1 MIVITKELEEKIEKH
16 GGETYPDECCGILL
30 GSDSNGMRR
39 ILDIAPLEN
48 HQVENRKRRFFVTPK
63 QYLEA
68 EHTASEKGMELLGF
82 YHSHPNHPAIPS
94 EFDREHALPWFT
106 YIILSVAE
114 GKPTVMTSWVLSDS
128 RDRFLE
134 RHMVVDTYRGE
145 GTGGRRRGP
154 NDVEV
159 F

>member
-1 MIVITKELEEKIEKH
+1 MIRITRELTKKIEVH
-16 GGETYPDECCGILL
+16 GRETYPDECCGILL
-30 GSDSNGMRR
+30 GKDDDEARL

-48 HQVENRKRRFFVTPK
+48 HQTENRRRRFFVTPG

-68 EHTASEKGMELLGF
+68 ERAASERGMELLGF
-82 YHSHPNHPAIPS
+82 YHSHPDHPAIPS

-106 YIILSVAE
+106 YIVLSVVA
-114 GKPTVMTSWVLSDS
+114 GNPTVMTSWVLSDS
-128 RDRFLE
+128 RERFLE
-134 RHMVVDTYRGE
+134 RHLAVEIGQTGGD
-145 GTGGRRRGP
+145 GGRRKGR